1 MSEFKYLTI
10 DGNTAAALSAYA
22 FTEIAGIY
30 PITPSSP
37 MADSVDKWAKEGKL
51 NIFNQTVNVV
61 EMQSE
66 AGASGL
72 LHGAAA
78 SGVLTSTFTA
88 SQGLLL
94 MIPDMYKIAGE
105 MLPVVLHVAARTVA
119 THALSIFGDHS
130 DVMAARAT
138 GFNFIAS
145 SSVQEAHDLA
155 AVAHLAAIRASMPFL
170 HFFDGFRTSH
180 ELQKTRLLPYS
191 DLEKL
196 VDKEAIKAFRKR
208 ALTPN
213 NPVLYGSNQNPDI
226 FFQSRE
232 AINGTY
238 AGMAE
243 IIAEE
248 MAKINALT
256 GKNYQL
262 FNYYGAAD
270 AEYVVVAMGSIC
282 ETIKATLPYLSA
294 RGSKVGLIQVH
305 VYRPFAAEH
314 FLAQIPAS
322 CKRIAVLDRTK
333 EPGAGNE
340 PLKLDVIAA
349 LSQAERKIQVL
360 GGRYGLSSKD
370 TTPDDILALFKNLQS
385 DSPKKEFTLAITDD
399 VTHLSLPRA
408 EHIDTT
414 DPDTISCR
422 FWGMGSDGTVG
433 ANKNSIKIIGDNTE
447 RYVQAYFSYDSK
459 KSGGLTISDLRFGKR
474 EINQPYLINSADFVS
489 CSQQSYVYKYD
500 MLDSLK
506 EGGSF
511 LLNSIWEAED
521 VERFLPAA
529 YKRALAQK
537 NIKFYLIDA
546 HKITNALGLGRKT
559 NTVLQAAFFSITG
572 VLPKEEAIA
581 YMHDSITKTYQ
592 LKGEQVVKM
601 NQAAVEQ
608 AFNSVVEIPVQAA
621 WLTAVDDRP
630 VGNMANLIAQAPA
643 WKSREQSHLAV
654 PQFINDFAA
663 VVNRQQGDSLP
674 VSAFLPH
681 MRGNYPQ
688 GTTRYE
694 KRAIALE
701 VPEWVADNCIQCNQ
715 CSLVCPHAV
724 IRPFLISDEELEQAP
739 DDMAVLKGAK
749 PYDQYK
755 FRIQISPLDCTGC
768 ASCVETCPAPN
779 KALRLREI
787 KTQLPETDNWDYLI
801 NLPPKANPMKP
812 TVVKGSQFERPYFE
826 FSGACAGCGETPY
839 IKLVTQLFGD
849 KMTISNATGCSS
861 IYGGAVPSQPYCQD
875 AQGRGPAWTNS
886 LFEDNA
892 ENGFGI
898 HLASLQLRERVAA
911 LLRELGE
918 KLTVEFMPSHD
929 AELMPAHDY
938 EAASGEAEVT
948 SETTTV
954 MPDAAPMMSAAAVT
968 APASNAAVMMSVCN
982 DVLKNITEWLEHREE
997 TQDTVNRAE
1006 QLSASLRSLRNN
1018 LPQYAALIDNIFLYE
1033 DYFTRRSDWII
1044 GGDGWAYD
1052 IGFGGLDHVIS
1063 TGADVNILIL
1073 DTEVYSNT
1081 GGQAS
1086 KATPRAAIAQFAAG
1100 GKPVRKKDLGLM
1112 AMTYGYVYV
1121 AQIAMGANQSQTL
1134 KAIAEAEAYKGP
1146 SVIIAYA
1153 PCIEHGIKGGLR
1165 YVQEIEKNA
1174 VESGY
1179 WQLYRY
1185 DPTRKA
1191 SGKNPFQLDCKPPK
1205 GNFADFLKR
1214 EVRYTALFEK
1224 YSPEEVEAM
1233 IASAESDAR
1242 ERYLTYWRKSKEH
1255 EIAAPF

>member
-51 NIFNQTVNVV
+51 NIFKQTVNVV

-66 AGASGL
+66 AGASAL
-72 LHGAAA
+72 LHGAAS
-78 SGVLTSTFTA
+78 SGALASTFTA

-105 MLPVVLHVAARTVA
+105 MLPVVLHVAARTIA

-138 GFNFIAS
+138 GFSFLAS

-155 AVAHLAAIRASMPFL
+155 AVAHLTAIRASMPFV

-180 ELQKTRLLPYS
+180 EVQKIRLLPEAE
-191 DLEKL
+191 LAEL
-196 VDKEAIKAFRKR
+196 VDYAAVADFRKR

-213 NPVLYGSNQNPDI
+213 NPQLYGSNQNPDI

-232 AINGTY
+232 AINSVY
-238 AGMAE
+238 DALPQ
-243 IIAEE
+243 IIQEE
-248 MAKINALT
+248 MDKINALT

-262 FNYYGAAD
+262 FNYFGSLEAKH
-270 AEYVVVAMGSIC
+270 VVVAMGSIC
-282 ETIKATLPYLSA
+282 ETIKETLPYLERA
-294 RGSKVGLIQVH
+294 GHKVGLIQVH
-305 VYRPFAAEH
+305 AYRPFAADR
-314 FLAQIPAS
+314 FLALLPAGCES
-322 CKRIAVLDRTK
+322 IAVLDRTK

-349 LSQAERKIQVL
+349 LSTLERKIQVL

-370 TTPDDILALFKNLQS
+370 TTPDDILALFKNMQA
-385 DSPKKEFTLAITDD
+385 DNPKREFTLAINDD

-414 DPDTISCR
+414 KPGTISCR

-433 ANKNSIKIIGDNTE
+433 ANKNSIKIIGDNTQ

-459 KSGGLTISDLRFGKR
+459 KSGGLTISDLRFGQE

-500 MLDSLK
+500 MLESLK
-506 EGGSF
+506 QGGSF
-511 LLNSIWEAED
+511 LLNSLWEEED

-529 YKRALAQK
+529 YKRELARKQI
-537 NIKFYLIDA
+537 NFYLIDA

-559 NTVLQAAFFSITG
+559 NTVLQAAFFDISG
-572 VLPKEEAIA
+572 VLARDEAIK
-581 YMHDSITKTYQ
+581 YLHESIAKTYR
-592 LKGEQVVKM
+592 LKGEQVVRM
-601 NQAAVEQ
+601 NQAAVLQ
-608 AFNSVVEIPVQAA
+608 AFDNIKKITVPES
-621 WLTAVDDRP
+621 WLTATDERP
-630 VGNMANLIAQAPA
+630 IGNMAHLLDQAPA
-643 WKSREQSHLAV
+643 WKSRNQSNLAV
-654 PQFINDFAA
+654 PQFVSDFAA
-663 VVNRQQGDSLP
+663 VINRQQGDSLP

-701 VPEWVADNCIQCNQ
+701 VPEWVAENCIQCNQ

-724 IRPFLISDEELEQAP
+724 IRPFLITDEEIAQAP
-739 DDMAVLKGAK
+739 TEINALQGAK

-768 ASCVETCPAPN
+768 SSCVETCPAPN
-779 KALRLREI
+779 KALRMSEI
-787 KTQLPETDNWDYLI
+787 STQLAEAEKWDYLVA
-801 NLPPKANPMKP
+801 LPKKDNPLKP
-812 TVVKGSQFERPYFE
+812 TVVKGSQFEQPYFE

-861 IYGGAVPSQPYCQD
+861 IYGGATPSQPYCKD
-875 AQGRGPAWTNS
+875 AAGRGPAWINS

-892 ENGFGI
+892 ENGLGM
-898 HLASLQLRERVAA
+898 HLAALQIRERVAGLLENLLDKLKEASDLVVDLAPLHEWLQLREDSNETIARAQ
-911 LLRELGE
+911 R
-918 KLTVEFMPSHD
+918 LTATLETLVEQYPAY
-929 AELMPAHDY
+929 AE
-938 EAASGEAEVT
+938 
-948 SETTTV
+948 
-954 MPDAAPMMSAAAVT
+954 
-968 APASNAAVMMSVCN
+968 
-982 DVLKNITEWLEHREE
+982 DVRILK
-997 TQDTVNRAE
+997 
-1006 QLSASLRSLRNN
+1006 
-1018 LPQYAALIDNIFLYE
+1018 LYE
-1033 DYFTRRSDWII
+1033 DYFSKRSNWII

-1086 KATPRAAIAQFAAG
+1086 KATPRAAIAQFAAA
-1100 GKPVRKKDLGLM
+1100 GKSVRKKDLGLM

-1179 WQLYRY
+1179 WQLYRF
-1185 DPTRKA
+1185 DPTRKLN
-1191 SGKNPFQLDCKPPK
+1191 GKNPFQLDSRKPK
-1205 GNFADFLKR
+1205 GNFAEFLKR
-1214 EVRYTALFEK
+1214 EVRYNALFEK
-1224 YSPEEVEAM
+1224 FSEAEAEQL
-1233 IASAESDAR
+1233 IAQAEADAH
-1242 ERYLTYWRKSKEH
+1242 ERYLTYWRKSKEY
-1255 EIAAPF
+1255 EIAEPI